1 MQVVNWT
8 AVLFDSNENV
18 WTAMEI
24 SIVIRKS
31 FKKIYKFNL
40 SQINISCPH
49 IYLFD
54 K

>member
-31 FKKIYKFNL
+31 FKTIYKFK